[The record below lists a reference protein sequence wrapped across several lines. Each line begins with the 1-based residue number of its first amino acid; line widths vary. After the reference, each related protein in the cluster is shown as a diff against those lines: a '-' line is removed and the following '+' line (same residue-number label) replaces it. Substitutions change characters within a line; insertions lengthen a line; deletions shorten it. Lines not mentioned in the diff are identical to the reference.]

1 MNKPLNGLTT
11 EPAILTVF
19 GITGDLSQRK
29 LLPAL
34 YHLIKDNLLH
44 EQTHIV
50 GVSRQ
55 NMSVDELLS
64 NVELCVLEQDNVC
77 DPDALK
83 RLRDALSMVQLDPEN
98 SADYVHLKHELDEI
112 ESRYGTCMN
121 RLFYLS
127 IPPKIFVPVVQNLGE
142 QGLNKGCQH
151 NTAVSRLLIEK
162 PFGHDLKNAQELIS
176 KTAEYFDEAQIF
188 RIDHYLAKESV
199 QNVLTFRHHN
209 PVFSDSWNG
218 KYITNIQVTAHE
230 KIGVEGRGGFYD
242 DVGALRDLVQS
253 HLLQLLALVLVD
265 ITHTDEDAALH
276 NAKQVVLESLQAT
289 HLEQSVRGQ
298 YEGYAQ
304 EVENDNSMTET
315 FVRLHLSSSLEN
327 WAGTN
332 ITIETGKAL
341 AEKRTEIV
349 LTYADDAGSTND
361 LTFRIQ
367 PNEGIDLTITAKKPG
382 FEHAL
387 QHVTMDFSYNGAF
400 DEPSHPDAYERV
412 LVDAARGDH
421 SLFATS
427 NEVIASWQAL
437 QPLLDYWTTNTDI
450 KPYTSG
456 SGGPL

>member
-1 MNKPLNGLTT
+1 MSETSKALSA
-11 EPAILTVF
+11 EPTILTVF

-55 NMSVDELLS
+55 NMTVDELLS
-64 NVELCVLEQDNVC
+64 NVELCVLEKDNVC
-77 DPDALK
+77 DPEAIK
-83 RLRDALSMVQLDPEN
+83 RMRDSLTMVQLDPEK
-98 SADYVHLKHELDEI
+98 SEDYAQLKQELDSI

-121 RLFYLS
+121 RMFYLS
-127 IPPKIFVPVVQNLGE
+127 IPPKIFVQVVHNLGE
-142 QGLNKGCQH
+142 QGLNVGCQH
-151 NTAVSRLLIEK
+151 NKAVSRLLVEK
-162 PFGHDLKNAQELIS
+162 PFGRDLANARELIS
-176 KTAEYFDEAQIF
+176 KTSEYFAEEQIF

-199 QNVLTFRHHN
+199 QNILTFRRHN
-209 PVFSDSWNG
+209 PVFSDGWNG
-218 KYITNIQVTAHE
+218 KYITSIHVRADE
-230 KIGVEGRGGFYD
+230 KIGVEGRAGFYD

-265 ITHTDEDAALH
+265 ITNDGEDVALH
-276 NAKQVVLESLQAT
+276 ESKQKVLESLQAT
-289 HLEQSVRGQ
+289 RLDQSVRGQ
-298 YEGYAQ
+298 YEGYKH
-304 EVENDNSMTET
+304 EVENDNSTTET
-315 FVRLHLSSSLEN
+315 FVRFHLSSTIEN

-332 ITIETGKAL
+332 IVIETGKGL
-341 AEKRTEIV
+341 SEKRTEII
-349 LTYADDAGSTND
+349 LTYADESGSTND

-427 NEVIASWQAL
+427 GEVIASWQAL
-437 QPLLDYWTTNTDI
+437 QPLLDYWETDKDI
-450 KPYTSG
+450 QSYAVG
-456 SGGPL
+456 SDGPL